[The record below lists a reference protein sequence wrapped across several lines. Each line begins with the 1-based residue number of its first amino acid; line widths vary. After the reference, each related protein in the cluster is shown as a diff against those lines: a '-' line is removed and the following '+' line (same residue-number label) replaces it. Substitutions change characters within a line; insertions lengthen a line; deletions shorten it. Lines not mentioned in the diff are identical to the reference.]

1 MSSKGE
7 KKLVTESVRAINT
20 TIQLSDTLSIDVYMM
35 PDGEIRA
42 EIGSAL
48 VLLGHAKQW
57 FSRLRSEGSHKL
69 KALQDLGFTGDIV
82 VIPKKPGTRE
92 ASQAQT
98 INLTDLNALI
108 NVEALAGNKRA
119 IVLQE
124 TFALKGLDSRFRDVF
139 EVQQQ
144 TPDEKRGFFGLT
156 YRESLEVLAEN
167 RTELEELRHRRIM
180 IQTQTIPKTVT
191 FDEFV
196 AWYPENSVRRY
207 ELHNGVIVEMPLGTG
222 PHSRVTGFT
231 RDEISAE
238 IRRLKLPYFIP
249 GDCLLKPIRDE
260 AGYQPDVIVLDQVA
274 LANEPRWDRESII
287 TMGSSVRL
295 AVEVVSTNWQDD
307 YHFKF
312 ADYERLGIPEYWV
325 VDYAALGGRR
335 FVGNPKQ
342 PTLSV
347 CQLVDGEYHVT
358 QFREDDLIES
368 PAFPELKLTAEQI
381 FRAGLPPTEPS

>member
-1 MSSKGE
+1 
-7 KKLVTESVRAINT
+7 
-20 TIQLSDTLSIDVYMM
+20 
-35 PDGEIRA
+35 
-42 EIGSAL
+42 
-48 VLLGHAKQW
+48 
-57 FSRLRSEGSHKL
+57 
-69 KALQDLGFTGDIV
+69 
-82 VIPKKPGTRE
+82 
-92 ASQAQT
+92 
-98 INLTDLNALI
+98 
-108 NVEALAGNKRA
+108 
-119 IVLQE
+119 
-124 TFALKGLDSRFRDVF
+124 
-139 EVQQQ
+139 
-144 TPDEKRGFFGLT
+144 
-156 YRESLEVLAEN
+156 
-167 RTELEELRHRRIM
+167 M
-180 IQTQTIPKTVT
+180 IQTQTKTIT
-191 FDEFV
+191 FDEFA

-207 ELHNGVIVEMPLGTG
+207 ELHKGVIVEMPLGTG

-287 TMGSSVRL
+287 TMGSSVLL

-312 ADYERLGIPEYWV
+312 ADYERFGIPEYWV

-347 CQLVDGEYHVT
+347 YRLVDGEYQIS
-358 QFREDDLIES
+358 QFRGDDLIES
-368 PAFPELKLTAEQI
+368 LTFPELRLTAEQI
-381 FRAGLPPTEPS
+381 FSAGLPPTEPS

>member
-1 MSSKGE
+1 
-7 KKLVTESVRAINT
+7 
-20 TIQLSDTLSIDVYMM
+20 
-35 PDGEIRA
+35 
-42 EIGSAL
+42 
-48 VLLGHAKQW
+48 
-57 FSRLRSEGSHKL
+57 
-69 KALQDLGFTGDIV
+69 
-82 VIPKKPGTRE
+82 
-92 ASQAQT
+92 
-98 INLTDLNALI
+98 
-108 NVEALAGNKRA
+108 
-119 IVLQE
+119 
-124 TFALKGLDSRFRDVF
+124 
-139 EVQQQ
+139 
-144 TPDEKRGFFGLT
+144 
-156 YRESLEVLAEN
+156 
-167 RTELEELRHRRIM
+167 M
-180 IQTQTIPKTVT
+180 IQTQTKTVT
-191 FDEFV
+191 FDEFA

-207 ELHNGVIVEMPLGTG
+207 ELHKGVIVEMPLGTG

-312 ADYERLGIPEYWV
+312 ADYEKLGISEYWV

-347 CQLVDGEYHVT
+347 YQLVEGEYQIS
-358 QFREDDLIES
+358 QFRGDDLIES
-368 PAFPELKLTAEQI
+368 LAFPELKLTAEQI

>member
-1 MSSKGE
+1 
-7 KKLVTESVRAINT
+7 
-20 TIQLSDTLSIDVYMM
+20 
-35 PDGEIRA
+35 
-42 EIGSAL
+42 
-48 VLLGHAKQW
+48 
-57 FSRLRSEGSHKL
+57 
-69 KALQDLGFTGDIV
+69 
-82 VIPKKPGTRE
+82 
-92 ASQAQT
+92 
-98 INLTDLNALI
+98 
-108 NVEALAGNKRA
+108 
-119 IVLQE
+119 
-124 TFALKGLDSRFRDVF
+124 
-139 EVQQQ
+139 
-144 TPDEKRGFFGLT
+144 
-156 YRESLEVLAEN
+156 
-167 RTELEELRHRRIM
+167 M
-180 IQTQTIPKTVT
+180 IQTQTKTVT
-191 FDEFV
+191 FDEFA

-207 ELHNGVIVEMPLGTG
+207 ELHKGVIVEMPLGTG

-312 ADYERLGIPEYWV
+312 ADYEKLGIPEYWV

-347 CQLVDGEYHVT
+347 YQLVDGEYQIS
-358 QFREDDLIES
+358 QFRGDDRVES
-368 PAFPELKLTAEQI
+368 LAFPELKLTASQI
-381 FRAGLPPTEPS
+381 FRAGLPPT